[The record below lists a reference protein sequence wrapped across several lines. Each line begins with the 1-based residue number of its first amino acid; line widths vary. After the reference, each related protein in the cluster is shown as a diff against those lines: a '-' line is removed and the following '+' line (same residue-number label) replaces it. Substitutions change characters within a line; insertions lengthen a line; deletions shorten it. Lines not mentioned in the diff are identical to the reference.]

1 MIDLLI
7 GKVYRK
13 NAGSTT
19 ILIGGVG
26 YEVFIPYCYYNAY
39 EKDDEITIDI
49 VHIQKED
56 GRETLY
62 GFFDYRS
69 KTFFKSLLTVDGI
82 GDKKAFSMLMN
93 KTPQELMEMVNNKD
107 LNAFKNV
114 KGVGP
119 KTAQKII
126 ETLEG
131 KIEVKEVDMVLSN
144 ARSGLAHMGLTP
156 KEIDN
161 FMDSLDKTKIY
172 KIDEL
177 MTMALTR
184 WVSC

>member
-19 ILIGGVG
+19 ILIGGIG
-26 YEVFIPYCYYNAY
+26 YEVFIPFCYYNAY

-114 KGVGP
+114 TGVGP

-131 KIEVKEVDMVLSN
+131 KIEVKEEDTAISN
-144 ARSGLAHMGLTP
+144 ARSGLEHMGLSP

-161 FMDSLDKTKIY
+161 FIDSLDKTKTY

-184 WVSC
+184 

>member
-19 ILIGGVG
+19 ILINGVG
-26 YEVFIPYCYYNAY
+26 YEVFIPFCYYNTY
-39 EKDDEITIDI
+39 QQDEEITVDI

-69 KTFFKSLLTVDGI
+69 KTFFKALLTVDGI
-82 GDKKAFSMLMN
+82 GDKKAFSMMMDRR
-93 KTPQELMEMVNNKD
+93 PQELMEMVTNKD
-107 LNAFKNV
+107 LNAFKKV
-114 KGVGP
+114 KGIGP

-131 KIEVKEVDMVLSN
+131 KIEVREIDIVLTN
-144 ARSGLAHMGLTP
+144 ARSGLEHMGLTQ

-161 FMDSLDKTKIY
+161 FIDGLDKSKNY

-177 MTMALTR
+177 MTMALTQ
-184 WVSC
+184 

>member
-19 ILIGGVG
+19 ILINGVG
-26 YEVFIPYCYYNAY
+26 YEVFIPFCYYNTY
-39 EKDDEITIDI
+39 QQDDEITVDI

-82 GDKKAFSMLMN
+82 GDKKAFSMMMD
-93 KTPQELMEMVNNKD
+93 KRPQELMEMVINKD
-107 LNAFKNV
+107 LNAFKKV
-114 KGVGP
+114 KGIGP

-131 KIEVKEVDMVLSN
+131 KIEVKEIDVVLTS
-144 ARSGLAHMGLTP
+144 ARSGLEHMGLTT
-156 KEIDN
+156 KEIDS
-161 FMDSLDKTKIY
+161 FIDGLDKNKTY
-172 KIDEL
+172 RIDEL
-177 MTMALTR
+177 MTMALTQ
-184 WVSC
+184 